1 MLYAAHQPDLIPYS
15 GFWFKMDKA
24 DVFDLKIWDQYVNRG
39 YQRRVTMRGSWA
51 PIPLEPGSSH
61 DSIFVKRIKP
71 EARDVLID
79 TIRKRYASKGS
90 QFGVAEFWDYEDRG
104 QRVLDEI
111 ASIETTLLWEFN
123 FRLILFFRDMLG
135 ITTPIGFG
143 QPVQEGLG
151 GSAGLIS
158 ALKAWPGV
166 TAYLSGPGAR
176 AYMGDCAEFTAAGLD
191 VMWSNHA
198 PVTGD
203 SILNVIFDYKDPLD
217 IVRREKTPQEE
228 EEEAS

>member
-24 DVFDLKIWDQYVNRG
+24 DVFDLKIW
-39 YQRRVTMRGSWA
+39 A
-51 PIPLEPGSSH
+51 PIPLEAGSAH
-61 DSIFVKRIKP
+61 DSIFHKRVKP

-79 TIRKRYASKGS
+79 TIRKRYGS
-90 QFGVAEFWDYEDRG
+90 TGSAYGVAKFWDHEDRG

-111 ASIETTLLWEFN
+111 ASIETTFLWEFN
-123 FRLILFFRDMLG
+123 FRLILFMRDLLG
-135 ITTPIGFG
+135 IATPIGFG
-143 QPVQEGLG
+143 QPVQEGLR

-158 ALKAWPGV
+158 ALKVWPGV

-176 AYMGDCAEFTAAGLD
+176 AYMGDCAEFTAAGVD
-191 VMWSNHA
+191 VVWSNHD

-203 SILNVIFDYKDPLD
+203 SILNVLFDYEDPLFY
-217 IVRREKTPQEE
+217 VRREKSNQVQ